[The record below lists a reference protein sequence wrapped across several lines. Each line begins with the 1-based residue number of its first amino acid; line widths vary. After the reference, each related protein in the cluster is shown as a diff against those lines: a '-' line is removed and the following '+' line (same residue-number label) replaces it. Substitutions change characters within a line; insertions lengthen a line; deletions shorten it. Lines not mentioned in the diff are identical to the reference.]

1 MSTTIIP
8 EISKRNK
15 YWIPKYRFL
24 ELKYFCLQYP
34 EWKREYR
41 ILQTSIDTSSTNSEI
56 KTQQEFQDPTGNLA
70 VRLEKLNSKI
80 SLVGK
85 IAKMSDSE
93 IGDYVLLAVTE
104 GLSFVNLKM
113 MYEIPCERDMY
124 YDRYRR
130 FFWLMD
136 RAAG

>member
-41 ILQTSIDTSSTNSEI
+41 ILQTSIATSSTNSEI

-85 IAKMSDSE
+85 IAKMSDPE

-104 GLSFVNLKM
+104 GISFVNLKM

>member
-41 ILQTSIDTSSTNSEI
+41 ILQTSIATSSTNSEI

-85 IAKMSDSE
+85 IAKMSDPE

>member
-34 EWKREYR
+34 EWKREYK
-41 ILQTSIDTSSTNSEI
+41 ILQTSIATSSTNSEI

-85 IAKMSDSE
+85 IAKMSDPE

-104 GLSFVNLKM
+104 GISFVNLKM

>member
-8 EISKRNK
+8 EVSKKNK

-34 EWKREYR
+34 EWKREYA
-41 ILQTSIDTSSTNSEI
+41 ILLGLSASSATNSEI

-70 VRLEKLNSKI
+70 IRLSVLNSKI

-85 IAKMSDSE
+85 IAKMSDPE
-93 IGDYVLLAVTE
+93 IGDYVLLAVTR
-104 GLSFVNLKM
+104 GLSFVKLKTL
-113 MYEIPCERDMY
+113 YEIPCERDMY

-136 RAAG
+136 RADR